1 MALRQVWIVT
11 VAYAGLPCIVLVL
24 HRSTIRITLSEI
36 IKSCRPIDTGFFLD
50 RSHAAK
56 AIRTLQ
62 AIQCGSKRPGGYSR
76 HTIWIR
82 TVEADLKPPNV

>member
-36 IKSCRPIDTGFFLD
+36 IKSCRPIDTGFF
-50 RSHAAK
+50 
-56 AIRTLQ
+56 
-62 AIQCGSKRPGGYSR
+62 
-76 HTIWIR
+76 
-82 TVEADLKPPNV
+82 